1 MKRIL
6 SIVVA
11 VLPLFAVAS
20 TGVSKNELGLT
31 VYTEEVATPASA
43 IDQIESML
51 ASEVRDDAGDSISG
65 INEIVN
71 LGEKIWKLIEKNKP
85 VLNTK
90 NAYAN
95 AVPRGVKSPEELEN
109 FTPMQYKSFRK
120 YAKNQFGGIAFDL
133 TYVLAHR
140 YNGQLKGAG
149 RFLDAVTVLPH
160 KVDVLWGYTVNFGVT
175 RVSTANLGSEK
186 EAIGAVVMEL
196 DFNVSTILKASQYK
210 NLYEFRGD
218 SARVTSIEN

>member
-6 SIVVA
+6 FLVVA

-31 VYTEEVATPASA
+31 VYTEEVATPAAA

-51 ASEVRDDAGDSISG
+51 ASEMRDDAGIVSG

-71 LGEKIWKLIEKNKP
+71 LGDKIWKLIEKNKP

-120 YAKNQFGGIAFDL
+120 YAKNSFGSTVFDL

-160 KVDVLWGYTVNFGVT
+160 KVDVMWGYTVNFGVT

>member
-6 SIVVA
+6 FLMA
-11 VLPLFAVAS
+11 VLPLFAMAT
-20 TGVSKNELGLT
+20 TGVNKNELGLT
-31 VYTEEVATPASA
+31 IYTEEVPTPAEA
-43 IDQIESML
+43 IRQIENML
-51 ASEVRDDAGDSISG
+51 DNSTRDDLPGTIKN

-85 VLNTK
+85 VLNAK

-95 AVPRGVKSPEELEN
+95 AVPRGVKGPEELEN
-109 FTPMQYKSFRK
+109 FSTMNYKSFRK
-120 YAKNQFGGIAFDL
+120 HAKNMFGSTVFDV

-140 YNGQLKGAG
+140 YNGQLKGNG
-149 RFLDAVTVLPH
+149 RYLDAVTVLPH
-160 KVDVLWGYTVNFGVT
+160 KIDVLWGYTLNFGVT
-175 RVSTANLGSEK
+175 RVSTANIGSEK
-186 EAIGAVVMEL
+186 DAIGAVVMEL
-196 DFNVSTILKASQYK
+196 DFNVSTIIKASAYK